1 MSTVLKSRKILFNLI
16 INGLIPW
23 LGYVWLAPHIGSV
36 LALSIVMMIPL
47 IDNLIHLARHRK
59 MDVFNGLMLAGFVLS
74 LVMVLMGGSE
84 KLLLMR
90 ESLVTV
96 VIGLAFLGSLLLKRP
111 LIYHMASRSSKGVD
125 PERNWEYPYFRQ
137 VMRRLTLL
145 WGVALVVEAGLK
157 LMLINVLSTSQ
168 MLAISSP
175 LFYAVI
181 GLAIVGTIVYKRRAG
196 VHMKQLKQHR
206 EQLA

>member
-111 LIYHMASRSSKGVD
+111 LIYHMASRFSNGVD

>member
-1 MSTVLKSRKILFNLI
+1 MSTLLKSRKILFNLI

-111 LIYHMASRSSKGVD
+111 LIYHMASRFSNGVD